1 MTLPSRRVIRQF
13 LTFTGV
19 GAVGTAGHYLTL
31 ILLVELLSLDPVVST
46 TMGFVVGALIN
57 YILNYKYTFV
67 SNKSH
72 RETLIKFFIVA
83 IIGAVVNSTI
93 MFIGTKLLII
103 NYLLA
108 QVIATGIVLL
118 QNFVL
123 NKVWT
128 FAEARNPS

>member
-1 MTLPSRRVIRQF
+1 VPFPSRHVIRQF

-31 ILLVELLSLDPVVST
+31 ILLVELFSLDPVVST
-46 TMGFVVGALIN
+46 TMGFVVGALVN

-83 IIGAVVNSTI
+83 IIGAVINSTI
-93 MFIGTKLLII
+93 MYIGTKLLII

-123 NKVWT
+123 NKLWT
-128 FAEARNPS
+128 FAEVRNPS

>member
-83 IIGAVVNSTI
+83 IIGAVINSTI
-93 MFIGTKLLII
+93 MFIGTKLLAI

-118 QNFVL
+118 QNFIL
-123 NKVWT
+123 NKIWT
-128 FAEARNPS
+128 FAEVRNPS